1 MAITLS
7 DYLRFPFNG
16 GRGIRT
22 DQLNGAIVQ
31 SITEDGVATLV
42 LADGSPETV
51 TLSRDVVRESR
62 DPDAADYAA
71 RLLFYDGIELRKVIR
86 IPVPGHNRVVT
97 FAENNLDI
105 SLLGT
110 GIYADRNA
118 ASAANPFATRPTGR
132 RYYNRSLAR
141 WELWQVGQYWD
152 TRRSIAEPQSAEGSL
167 WIGEWP
173 TSVAASHHA
182 SRVGQ
187 ITSYPD
193 DAGEYILHR
202 VATIVSG
209 TEDGFRYELDPL
221 FSLYALENPDI
232 DNAESDVQGTLSGR
246 TLARGVQEHERFTD
260 VEQDILDD
268 LGRITF
274 PHPTDDWQVRQ
285 TYAVR
290 DFFDD
295 RAETFLSLG
304 WDTNNRLRALSSAG
318 RVARLG
324 RHDQGR
330 IYDGSERLRAG
341 LISGDHW
348 LFLRDNTV
356 HGGSDIE
363 RAPVDGGDSAVEF
376 EINSIRYFSMFADPD
391 SGTLIGILRRINDTD
406 MEVGLLAYDSVAG
419 TVTAEDT
426 ITLTRAHIDAA
437 LGADYAPL
445 TDIHR
450 ESAGGTYQDVAGAML
465 EGDTLYLLLTDIRK
479 TDGHTTSVLVGFTLA
494 GTPNNRTLTVL
505 TENAVDELP
514 ISDELTSG
522 ILPLEADELFLARDT
537 AAYRLSPHTEG
548 SLSDKANKDLGN
560 VDSDLTGAEQQAVRE
575 KLAAAS
581 QADLTLAGNAIEA
594 NAAAAAAAAATASS
608 AGELATAAANS
619 PARSDDNPE
628 NVGAAADPGTNAAVA
643 RRDHTHALPTD
654 STLEFDSVS
663 GDLGVNVHDVI
674 THLQQSI
681 RYYTDSIDHPAD
693 PGGHSA
699 GQMYRTG
706 PFPTT
711 ISRVQSQIDVLVGH
725 PSYAARIYQVDS
737 DRNILEFLGESS
749 HFVPL
754 SNNPHSYDF
763 TVDDDIGIPIPPS
776 SFIVILFHA
785 VGGVLIPLR
794 TGAEASDSPGKS
806 YQDANRD
813 FNMVHSVV
821 YEHVHPSVGDDTES
835 HGDDDHIRGNIKI
848 FYDIAYD
855 HGSLL
860 GGTKANTDLQNID
873 EDLTE
878 AEQQAIRTRIGA
890 TGGGNLV
897 VASSVTQPNSL
908 IQGGTP
914 RFRLN
919 VNTPGNGEPLDG
931 EILKFRF
938 DGPFVNMVG
947 STTYSFATFSVSLFL
962 NNTDLFSTDREG
974 AFVYPDGRSVRGDD
988 FPAGV
993 DAYALKTPD
1002 GYVWLTSGDLLSGIE
1017 STVDADDVDD
1027 VDEVAVIRHT
1037 VGQDPTRR
1045 LPIAGLREVMTSRLN
1060 FANRNLDNITLADKD
1075 ARDEHR
1081 VAIGVTPPFK
1091 DFPFGSGELLGDVFA
1106 GGTSNISG
1114 ATAFRN
1120 SLYGIDSGFTPA
1132 RLVRIDTGDPR
1143 NDNGPYGSIGD
1154 LPDGIDDPQSLVAL
1168 GDRLYII
1175 NGNTTNAGLWRVNP
1189 DDPDDISGD
1198 FGRVGSFPAG
1208 LSNPRG
1214 AFPANEDIYIVQGN
1228 ANPEADDLWRV
1239 NEFDPDSLANPL
1251 GLQYSLPSNITGAP
1265 TSGVFHDAY
1274 AYLVTGAGR
1283 QLFRVDPDN
1292 LSHGQF
1298 TTPDNRFGLVGE
1310 LPIPDTETVTAMASL
1325 GGVLYVFT
1333 GGELWAKSVGN
1344 VELTRF
1350 KANADLQNIS
1360 DGLTDDEKQVVRT
1373 RIGAAD
1379 ADHSHPGGGGEPAA
1393 LAGNTAETLF
1403 DNRLLTETALS
1414 VLAGNVDWART
1425 IDFGFTRALV
1435 EADDDKDLRIRFQI
1449 TQGGQI
1455 RHFSE
1460 LVPADIFRIMPE
1472 YTASSGSIM
1481 PTTGHILLR
1490 GADGR
1495 TARTA
1500 TSLFSRLNIGVRQ
1513 RTAAGEDALR
1523 VLLSS
1528 SGNVHVAATNIRGI
1542 IELVP
1547 RLENLTIT
1555 GGNGNPQQQSGSGRI
1570 LRTRSIVAADTLIA
1584 ANNFNFDLSGD
1595 GQIALGRYALNPTPR
1610 SDIFDFVATIRVG
1623 GRGGIPIRLSRE
1635 QFDYVGE
1642 YDLQDT
1648 WPFGGT
1654 GGGSWGNVTEIPC
1667 AMLYVNHRSEG
1678 VAKTQLKPQRQQIG
1692 WSMSDPEPATTILIF
1707 FSYNSSGNVD
1717 FVEMIVFTDQVVE
1730 IEGVHLHY
1738 WEDA

>member
-1 MAITLS
+1 MTIPRI
-7 DYLRFPFNG
+7 DYFNFLFNG
-16 GRGIRT
+16 GRGVRT
-22 DQLNGAIVQ
+22 DQLAGAIVQ
-31 SITEDGVATLV
+31 SITEAGVATLT
-42 LADGSPETV
+42 LADGSESIV
-51 TLSRDVVRESR
+51 TLATEVVRVDR
-62 DPDAADYAA
+62 DPDEADYAA
-71 RLLFYDGIELRKVIR
+71 RRLFYDGIELRKIIR
-86 IPVPGHNRVVT
+86 IPVPGHNRVVD
-97 FAENNLDI
+97 FAEDNLNI
-105 SLLGT
+105 ALLGT
-110 GIYADRNA
+110 GIYVDRNA
-118 ASAANPFATRPTGR
+118 ASAANPFNTRPTGR
-132 RYYNRSLAR
+132 RYYNRSLGR
-141 WELWQVGQYWD
+141 WELWQIGQYWD

-167 WIGEWP
+167 WINEWP
-173 TSVAASHHA
+173 TEAAASPHA

-193 DAGEYILHR
+193 DDGEYVLHR
-202 VATIVSG
+202 VSSITPG
-209 TEDGFRYELDPL
+209 TENDFRYELDPL
-221 FSLYALENPDI
+221 FSTYALEPSDI
-232 DNAESDVQGTLSGR
+232 DNAESDVQGTMSGR
-246 TLARGVQEHERFTD
+246 GVARGVQEHERFTD
-260 VEQDILDD
+260 LEQDILDD
-268 LGRITF
+268 LARQTF
-274 PHPTDDWQVRQ
+274 PHPTDDWQIRQ
-285 TYAVR
+285 TYAAH
-290 DFFDD
+290 DFFTNRDS
-295 RAETFLSLG
+295 AFLSLG
-304 WDTNNRLRALSSAG
+304 WDADNRLRALSADG
-318 RVARLG
+318 HVGRLG

-330 IYDGSERLRAG
+330 IYDGSETLRAG
-341 LISGDHW
+341 LISGVHW
-348 LFLRDNTV
+348 LFLRDEA
-356 HGGSDIE
+356 GGSVIE
-363 RAPVDGGDSAVEF
+363 RAPVDGGDDDTEF
-376 EINSIRYFSMFADPD
+376 QIVLRYFSMFADPD
-391 SGTLIGILRRINDTD
+391 SGTLLGILRRISSAE
-406 MEVGLLAYDSVAG
+406 MEVGLLAYDAAAG
-419 TVTAEDT
+419 TITAEDT

-437 LGADYAPL
+437 LGDDYAAL

-450 ESAGGTYQDVAGAML
+450 ESATGVYQEVSGAIL
-465 EGDTLYLLLTDIRK
+465 EGDTLYLMLTDIAK
-479 TDGHTTSVLVGFTLA
+479 TDGHTASVLVGFTLA

-505 TENAVDELP
+505 AENAVDELP
-514 ISDELTSG
+514 VSDELTSG

-537 AAYRLSPHTEG
+537 AVYRLSPQSEGG
-548 SLSDKANKDLGN
+548 SLAGKADKDLGN
-560 VDSDLTGAEQQAVRE
+560 VDDDLTIAERQAVRE

-581 QADLTLAGNAIEA
+581 QGDLILAGSAIEA
-594 NAAAAAAAAATASS
+594 NAEAAAAAAATASA

-619 PARSDDNPE
+619 PERSDDNPE

-643 RRDHTHALPTD
+643 RRDHAHALPTD
-654 STLEFDSVS
+654 ATLEFDSVS
-663 GDLGVNVHDVI
+663 GDLGVSIHDVVQ
-674 THLQQSI
+674 HLQETI
-681 RYYTDSIDHPAD
+681 RHFTNSIDHPAD

-725 PSYAARIYQVDS
+725 PSYAARIYEVDS

-763 TVDDDIGIPIPPS
+763 SNDDGIGIPIPAS

-794 TGAEASDSPGKS
+794 TGDEASDSPGKS

-821 YEHVHPSVGDDTES
+821 YEHVHPSIGDDTAS

-873 EDLTE
+873 EDLTDL
-878 AEQQAIRTRIGA
+878 EQAAIRERIGA

-897 VASSVTQPNSL
+897 VASSITQPNSL
-908 IQGGTP
+908 IQGGLP
-914 RFRLN
+914 RFRMN

-931 EILKFRF
+931 QILEFRF
-938 DGPFVNMVG
+938 AGPFVNTVG
-947 STTYSFATFSVSLFL
+947 AATYSFATFSVSLFL
-962 NNTDLFSTDREG
+962 NNTDLFSTAREG
-974 AFVYPDGRSVRGDD
+974 AFVYPDGRAVRGDD
-988 FPAGV
+988 FPAGM

-1017 STVDADDVDD
+1017 NTVDEDDIDNL
-1027 VDEVAVIRHT
+1027 DEVAVIRHT

-1045 LPIAGLREVMTSRLN
+1045 LPIADLRTVMTRDLS
-1060 FANRNLDNITLADKD
+1060 FANRNLDNIAFADKD
-1075 ARDEHR
+1075 ARDGHR

-1091 DFPFGSGELLGDVFA
+1091 DFPFGSGELLGNVFA
-1106 GGTSNISG
+1106 GASSISG

-1132 RLVRIDTGDPR
+1132 RLVRIDTSNPR

-1154 LPDGIDDPQSLVAL
+1154 LDPGIDDPQSLVAV
-1168 GDRLYII
+1168 GDDRLYIV
-1175 NGNTTNAGLWRVNP
+1175 NGNATNAGLWRINP

-1198 FGRVGSFPAG
+1198 FGRVGSFAAG
-1208 LSNPRG
+1208 LSNPRA
-1214 AFPANEDIYIVQGN
+1214 AFPANEDIYVVQGN

-1310 LPIPDTETVTAMASL
+1310 LPIPDTETVTATASL

-1333 GGELWAKSVGN
+1333 GRALWAKSVGN

-1350 KANADLQNIS
+1350 KADADLQNIS
-1360 DGLTDDEKQVVRT
+1360 EALTDAEKEVVRT
-1373 RIGAAD
+1373 RIGAASG
-1379 ADHSHPGGGGEPAA
+1379 AAGGAGGFVR
-1393 LAGNTAETLF
+1393 NDIFQDTA
-1403 DNRLLTETALS
+1403 
-1414 VLAGNVDWART
+1414 ART
-1425 IDFGFTRALV
+1425 AVVNGTATIL
-1435 EADDDKDLRIRFQI
+1435 DLDRQPVRGSAIEILYRENSGS
-1449 TQGGQI
+1449 TTTPANVTYPVG
-1455 RHFSE
+1455 R
-1460 LVPADIFRIMPE
+1460 VPADIWLDTDPVTGSESNTNNMYPLLFKRPNAGF
-1472 YTASSGSIM
+1472 TASSALTIVWV
-1481 PTTGHILLR
+1481 
-1490 GADGR
+1490 
-1495 TARTA
+1495 ARTA
-1500 TSLFSRLNIGVRQ
+1500 TNQLVLRGTHSADFNLDWRITVREILPS
-1513 RTAAGEDALR
+1513 GG
-1523 VLLSS
+1523 SS
-1528 SGNVHVAATNIRGI
+1528 S
-1542 IELVP
+1542 E
-1547 RLENLTIT
+1547 
-1555 GGNGNPQQQSGSGRI
+1555 QQSAEGGRI
-1570 LRTRSIVAADTLIA
+1570 LRTRTLVAGDTLIA

-1595 GQIALGRYALNPTPR
+1595 GEIALGRYALNPTPR

-1642 YDLQDT
+1642 YDIQNT

-1654 GGGSWGNVTEIPC
+1654 GGGSWGNITEIPC
-1667 AMLYVNHRSEG
+1667 AMLYANHRSEG
-1678 VAKTQLKPQRQQIG
+1678 VVKTQLRPQRQQIN
-1692 WSMSDPEPATTILIF
+1692 WSISGTDPATTILIF
-1707 FSYNSSGNVD
+1707 FSYNTSGNVD

-1730 IEGVHLHY
+1730 LEGVHFHY